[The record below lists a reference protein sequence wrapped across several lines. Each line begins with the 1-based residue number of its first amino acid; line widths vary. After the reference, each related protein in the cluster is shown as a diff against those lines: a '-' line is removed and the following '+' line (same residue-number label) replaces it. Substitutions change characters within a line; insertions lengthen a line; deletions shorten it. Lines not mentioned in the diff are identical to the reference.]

1 MNNGVMN
8 RDILEASFLQIRKN
22 YGKKFE
28 KFIREVLEIDPE
40 KRKDWKELKKKYYK
54 KKKKKSKKTKKRK
67 KDQKLEIDDFEDVP

>member
-1 MNNGVMN
+1 M
-8 RDILEASFLQIRKN
+8 
-22 YGKKFE
+22 
-28 KFIREVLEIDPE
+28 EIDPE